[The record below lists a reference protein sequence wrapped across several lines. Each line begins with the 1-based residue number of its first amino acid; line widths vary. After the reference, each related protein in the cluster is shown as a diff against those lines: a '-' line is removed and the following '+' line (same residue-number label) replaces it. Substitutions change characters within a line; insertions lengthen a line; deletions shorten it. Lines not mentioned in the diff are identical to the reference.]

1 VLDFVVKDS
10 LESLFGAEAAALFFS
25 WKSKKS
31 DESFIIITPSD
42 QYARRLSETLSVYF
56 EELEKER
63 ILDQVNDNPDVI
75 PSVVFFPSWDTLPFE
90 ERSPEILTT
99 GERIRAL
106 HTLSSR
112 TEKELHS
119 ILVCS
124 VPAVSQ
130 KVISPDRFRRQT
142 WDIQQGDT
150 CQSSEMIESLEW
162 LGYRRAR
169 QVEEVGQYSVKG
181 SVIDFFS
188 PSRNEPVR
196 VQFFTSV
203 IDSIRVFN
211 CDTQR
216 SFEDVSRASIL
227 PVREF
232 GFSYTGAVNEI
243 HELILPNLRVLG
255 EACNVSSSTLR
266 MYEEKIRQGL
276 IWDGAESCSN
286 YLFRDGVSLM
296 SYLGEKIALFFS
308 GDVSIE
314 PYLSS
319 WEETLRSQYEYQ
331 KEHGNFLP
339 ERKTV
344 YFDKSELAVLVT
356 SKTSILRTNEAF
368 TFSPAADFL
377 QDKSHLKKRIFEA
390 APLLQSKVKNISEKQ
405 EIFEQIAKHL
415 KQMLKDGYYIIMS
428 FPSDEKLLRIKE
440 LFDERGVK
448 GQFSSLSLTSLLTR
462 IDLSRIYYVVS
473 SLSEGCID
481 HNGRLA
487 VFTEREL
494 FSRLHQQAV
503 HKTRF
508 KRSRYR
514 RVMSSLSQLEVDD
527 YVVHEQY
534 GIGKFLG
541 LKALSLQGVFGEFLD
556 IEYAGKSKLY
566 VPVQDFS
573 KVGKYSS
580 SDGAAPSL
588 TKLGSGSWEK
598 LRAKV
603 KKSIAELT
611 GMLLKT
617 MAVRSLSKGFDFGPQ
632 SNEDEWFAGLFPFD
646 ETPDQKRTIEEVLSD
661 MASERPMDR
670 LVCGDVGY
678 GKTEVAMRAAFKAT
692 LAGKQVAILVPTTIL
707 ADQHYRTFQ
716 ERFTPTPV
724 SVGVLSRF
732 VTRMDQQRVVSDLMD
747 GSLDIIIGTHR
758 LLQSDIIFKD
768 LGLVIIDEEHRFG
781 VAHKER
787 LKRLRAEVDVLSLSA
802 TPIPRTLQ
810 MALFGTRD
818 LSVIET
824 PPVDRQVVHTE
835 VLAYDEDLFDM
846 AIRRELARGGQVFV
860 VHHFIEGLE
869 EIAAEIRTR
878 IPEAKVAMVHGRLSK
893 NELEE
898 RMHDFYS
905 GACNVLVATSII
917 ESGLD
922 IPNANTML
930 IIKSEQFG
938 LAQLYQLRG
947 RVGRSSKKGFA
958 YLFHSHASSLTPDAK
973 RRLRAIGSM
982 DEMGIGYR
990 LAIQDMEI
998 RGAGSLLGKDQSGN
1012 VQQLGYDMYVKVL
1025 EDAVESEKMRRG
1037 LEDGSEKESTFPEFE
1052 PEVVLGLD
1060 ACIPEDFI
1068 PDMNERLVMY
1078 QRTSGLCFEE
1088 EVVEFYEDLEDRFGG
1103 IPDEIKSLVLL
1114 MRIRNLCKKTGIHRC
1129 SLYHGMVSFALV
1141 PVIDNNTDPRAGFFK
1156 ERNYSMVPKSS
1167 TFRIA
1172 CKGEADLQVQE
1183 ILHELNELVTLL
1195 GLE

>member
-10 LESLFGAEAAALFFS
+10 LESLFGAEAAALFFL

-31 DESFIIITPSD
+31 DASFIIITPSD
-42 QYARRLSETLSVYF
+42 QYARLLSKSLSVYF
-56 EELEKER
+56 EELEKECL
-63 ILDQVNDNPDVI
+63 LDQSNGNPDTI

-106 HTLSSR
+106 HTLTSR
-112 TEKELHS
+112 TGKGLNS

-124 VPAVSQ
+124 VPAFSQ

-142 WDIQQGDT
+142 WDIEQGDT
-150 CQSSEMIESLEW
+150 CHISEMIESLEW

-181 SVIDFFS
+181 SVIDFFT

-196 VQFFTSV
+196 VQFFTSHL
-203 IDSIRVFN
+203 DSVRVFN

-216 SFEDVSRASIL
+216 SFEDVKRVTIL

-232 GFSYTGAVNEI
+232 GFPYTGAEDEI
-243 HELILPNLRVLG
+243 PAFVLPNLRILA
-255 EACNVSSSTLR
+255 ETCNVSSSRLR
-266 MYEEKIRQGL
+266 MFEERIRQGL
-276 IWDGAESCSN
+276 IWDGAEQCSN
-286 YLFRDGVSLM
+286 FLFRDGASLM
-296 SYLGEKIALFFS
+296 SYVGEKTSLFFS
-308 GDVSIE
+308 GDISID

-319 WEETLRSQYEYQ
+319 WEETLGSQYEYQ

-339 ERKTV
+339 ERNTL
-344 YFDKSELAVLVT
+344 YFHESELSALLT
-356 SKTSILRTNEAF
+356 SKISVLRTKEAF
-368 TFSPAADFL
+368 TFSSVVDLGDETKAS
-377 QDKSHLKKRIFEA
+377 KIRIFEA
-390 APLLQSKVKNISEKQ
+390 APLLQSKVNYISEKQ
-405 EIFEQIAKHL
+405 EIFEYIANRL
-415 KQMLKDGYYIIMS
+415 KQMLNDGYYIIIS
-428 FPSDEKLLRIKE
+428 FPSEEKLMRIKD

-448 GQFSSLSLTSLLTR
+448 GQCSQLPITFLLTS
-462 IDLSRIYYVVS
+462 IDLSKIYYVVS
-473 SLSEGCID
+473 TLSEGCID

-487 VFTEREL
+487 VLTEREL
-494 FSRLHQQAV
+494 FSRIHQQPV

-541 LKALSLQGVFGEFLD
+541 LKVLSLQGVFGEFLD

-580 SDGAAPSL
+580 SDAAAPSL

-617 MAVRSLSKGFDFGPQ
+617 MAVRSVSKGFDFGPK
-632 SNEDEWFAGLFPFD
+632 SDEDEWFAGLFPFD
-646 ETPDQKRTIEEVLSD
+646 ETPDQMRTIEEVLSD
-661 MASERPMDR
+661 MATEKPMDR

-716 ERFTPTPV
+716 DRFTPTPV

-732 VTRMDQQRVVSDLMD
+732 VSRIEQQHVVSDLMD
-747 GSLDIIIGTHR
+747 GSLDIVIGTHR

-781 VAHKER
+781 VGHKER

-835 VLAYDEDLFDM
+835 VLAYDEDIFDT

-860 VHHFIEGLE
+860 VHHYIEGLE

-878 IPEAKVAMVHGRLSK
+878 IPEATVAMVHGRLSK
-893 NELEE
+893 SELEE

-905 GACNVLVATSII
+905 GTCNVLVATSII

-922 IPNANTML
+922 IPNANTIL

-1012 VQQLGYDMYVKVL
+1012 VQQLGYEMYVKVL

-1037 LEDGSEKESTFPEFE
+1037 LEDGVEKKATFPEFE
-1052 PEVVLGLD
+1052 PEVALGLD
-1060 ACIPEDFI
+1060 AFIPEDFI
-1068 PDMNERLVMY
+1068 SDMNERLVMY

-1088 EVVEFYEDLEDRFGG
+1088 EVIEFYEDLEDRFGG
-1103 IPDEIKSLVLL
+1103 IPDEIKSLVML
-1114 MRIRNLCKKTGIHRC
+1114 MRIRNLSKKSGVHRC
-1129 SLYHGMVSFALV
+1129 SLYHGMVSFSLV
-1141 PVIDNNTDPRAGFFK
+1141 PMIDGTDTRHVFFSKKNFSVSSKSNT
-1156 ERNYSMVPKSS
+1156 Y
-1167 TFRIA
+1167 RIA
-1172 CKGEADLQVQE
+1172 CEGEADLQVQK
-1183 ILHELNELVTLL
+1183 ILHMLNDLVIQLNL
-1195 GLE
+1195 G